1 MKHTLA
7 LVRVVLKK
15 NNYTGNAKVESV
27 IWNGIYKQAKFNAV
41 ANTITTT
48 GEKGDYQAGGNF
60 TVNDNE
66 EPIIVEAILL
76 PISTAEGVSVTITVD
91 GEARVYQLP
100 KNHQW
105 EAGKTYTYTLTL
117 KGGYNSPIE
126 LEEYPIDIA
135 HWSTFGKQIKL
146 SSHNLIRTGLT
157 LNLAQFHMV
166 VIYIAMKDICLVL
179 WLLDRF

>member
-1 MKHTLA
+1 MMHTLD

-41 ANTITTT
+41 TNTITTT

-76 PISTAEGVSVTITVD
+76 PISTAEGVSVTISVD
-91 GEARVYQLP
+91 EKQEYIS
-100 KNHQW
+100 
-105 EAGKTYTYTLTL
+105 YL
-117 KGGYNSPIE
+117 KITSGRQVKHIPI
-126 LEEYPIDIA
+126 P
-135 HWSTFGKQIKL
+135 
-146 SSHNLIRTGLT
+146 
-157 LNLAQFHMV
+157 
-166 VIYIAMKDICLVL
+166 
-179 WLLDRF
+179 